1 MADPRHSP
9 ARRRLLVLGLLA
21 LAVACLAPALG
32 SHALSLADVLRGEP
46 TASAIFWK
54 LRVPR
59 VLLALLAGGLL
70 AAAGA
75 AFQALFRNPLAEP
88 YTLGI
93 ASGAALGAASVFTL
107 APGGWTAGLPLTGL
121 AAFAGAGL
129 ATLLVLALGSRR
141 GVGSHGLLL
150 AGVAVALTCQAA
162 ILFLQYLADA
172 TETLRMVRWMMGG
185 LGVVG
190 YREVLWV
197 APWATAVAAA
207 LLFWRRELDLVLA
220 GDELARGRGVAL
232 DRFRRRLLLVVS
244 LGVGALVAVAGPI
257 GFVGLVV
264 PHLLRGWVGASHR
277 TLLPACLLGGG
288 AFLALCD
295 LAARTVLA
303 PAELPVGIVT
313 ALLGGPFFL
322 WVLARR
328 SS

>member
-1 MADPRHSP
+1 MVDLDRR
-9 ARRRLLVLGLLA
+9 ARRLWGLALVT
-21 LAVACLAPALG
+21 LAVAVLAPVVG
-32 SHALSLADVLRGEP
+32 SHAVSLAEVFGGDP
-46 TASAIFWK
+46 TASTIFWQ

-93 ASGAALGAASVFTL
+93 ASGAALGAAAVFTL
-107 APGGWTAGLPLTGL
+107 APGGWAAGLPLAGV
-121 AAFAGAGL
+121 AAFAGAVA
-129 ATLLVLALGSRR
+129 ATLVVLTLGSRR
-141 GVGSHGLLL
+141 SVGSHGLLL
-150 AGVAVALTCQAA
+150 AGVAVALTCQAI

-190 YREVLWV
+190 YSDVLWV
-197 APWATAVAAA
+197 LPWVLLVLGA
-207 LLFWRRELDLVLA
+207 LFFWRRELDLVLA
-220 GDELARGRGVAL
+220 GDEIARGRGVDL

-244 LGVGALVAVAGPI
+244 LGVGALVSVAGPI
-257 GFVGLVV
+257 GFVGLIV
-264 PHLLRGWVGASHR
+264 PHLLRGWIGASHR
-277 TLLPACLLGGG
+277 GLLPACFLAGG
-288 AFLALCD
+288 AFLVLCD
-295 LAARTVLA
+295 LAARVVLT

-322 WVLARR
+322 WVLGRK
-328 SS
+328 S